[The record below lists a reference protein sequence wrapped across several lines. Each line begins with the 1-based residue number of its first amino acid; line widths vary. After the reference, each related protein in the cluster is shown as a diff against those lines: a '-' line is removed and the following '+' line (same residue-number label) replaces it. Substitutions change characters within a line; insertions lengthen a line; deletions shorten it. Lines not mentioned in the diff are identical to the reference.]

1 VSASEFLTDATAIYA
16 WPPSFWV
23 RANLVASATGATLG
37 HSGTSSD
44 LTTGDDRRLLKLIR
58 QDCDALIVGASSI
71 RAEGW
76 HLPPRGRTHILSRG
90 SALPWD
96 TCPDASR
103 VTEWKS
109 LPDEDL
115 AALARRVVMHL
126 ATTDS
131 RSILCEG
138 GRATVLALTH
148 ENLLDELCLTVR
160 GTSPADAHRA
170 LNGIMPDASAW
181 TPTSTVMSNDASTI
195 FSVWRC
201 ATGVP
206 S

>member
-1 VSASEFLTDATAIYA
+1 MEFLEDATATYA
-16 WPPSFWV
+16 WPTNFWV
-23 RANLVASATGATLG
+23 RANLVASASGATLG

-76 HLPPRGRTHILSRG
+76 HLPPRGQTHILSRD
-90 SALPWD
+90 STLPWD
-96 TCPDASR
+96 TCPDPSR

-115 AALARRVVMHL
+115 ATLVRRVVTHL
-126 ATTDS
+126 AATDA

-138 GRATVLALTH
+138 GRATVLSLIH

-160 GTSPADAHRA
+160 GASLSDAYRA
-170 LNGIMPDASAW
+170 LEGIVRDASAW
-181 TPTSTVMSNDASTI
+181 TPISTVMSDDATTI

-201 ATGVP
+201 VTWVH